1 LKKYKYIM
9 KNLMLIVLA
18 LFIIGGCD
26 DDDNDA
32 NSKVT
37 EIQTTVTSNQ
47 WIVTY
52 FVDNDSYES
61 DKFTGYVFEF
71 GSDGIVR
78 ATIGS
83 TAVSG
88 SWSVTSDDSGD
99 DNSNGEFEDIDF
111 NISFSSPPDF
121 EELSEDW
128 QIISLTNTKIE
139 LRHVSGGNGGT
150 DLLTFENI

>member
-1 LKKYKYIM
+1 M

-26 DDDNDA
+26 DDDNGA

>member
-1 LKKYKYIM
+1 M

-26 DDDNDA
+26 DDDNGA

-128 QIISLTNTKIE
+128 QIISLTSTKIE

>member
-1 LKKYKYIM
+1 M
-9 KNLMLIVLA
+9 KNGMFILLA
-18 LFIIGGCD
+18 FLIIGACD
-26 DDDNDA
+26 DDDSGA

-37 EIQTTVTSNQ
+37 EVETKAISGQ
-47 WIVTY
+47 WIITY
-52 FVDNDSYES
+52 FADHDSYET
-61 DKFTGYVFEF
+61 DNFTGYVFEF
-71 GSDGIVR
+71 GSDNHVR
-78 ATIGS
+78 ATLGS
-83 TAVSG
+83 TTVYG

-111 NISFSSPPDF
+111 NISFSAPPDF

-128 QIISLTNTKIE
+128 EIIFLTNTKIE